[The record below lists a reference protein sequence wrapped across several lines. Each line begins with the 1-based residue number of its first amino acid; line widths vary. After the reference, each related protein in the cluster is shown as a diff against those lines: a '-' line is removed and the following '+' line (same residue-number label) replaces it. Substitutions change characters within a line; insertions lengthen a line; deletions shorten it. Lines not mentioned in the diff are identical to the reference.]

1 MNWDMTQATG
11 GGESGVGGGT
21 QTQLSAMH
29 LRKGWGGI
37 PFLISRYKDWARQV
51 TGGQT

>member
-1 MNWDMTQATG
+1 MG
-11 GGESGVGGGT
+11 GGGWGRT
-21 QTQLSAMH
+21 QTKLSAMH

-37 PFLISRYKDWARQV
+37 PFLTSRDKDWARQV